1 LLDWTRVLAGAAMI
15 GLAARKWHARR
26 RREGDPALPK
36 WMSSLT
42 SMVPGRAFVLGLTL
56 AAVNPKNLVLAVSAA
71 GSITD
76 VGGDRGDAVLGG
88 LLFVA
93 IGASAIVG
101 LLVVRL
107 LGGDRAT
114 AALTGVEHFM
124 LANNDVIVMVV
135 LLLLGASVLGDGL
148 AHLTV

>member
-1 LLDWTRVLAGAAMI
+1 VLAGAAMI
-15 GLAARKWHARR
+15 GLAARKWHERR
-26 RREGDPALPK
+26 RREGDPELPK

-76 VGGDRGDAVLGG
+76 VGADGGDAVLGG

-101 LLVVRL
+101 MLVIRIV
-107 LGGDRAT
+107 GGDRAS
-114 AALTGVEHFM
+114 AALMGVERFM
-124 LANNDVIVMVV
+124 LANNDVIMMVV